1 MQIPIK
7 VHTSPPLQAWG
18 VTVLRVIIGLV
29 FLVHGLQKLFG
40 VMGGFGGPGQTA
52 PMATRYGAAGI
63 LEFFGGLLIII
74 GLFTR
79 PVAAILVAEMIVAFF
94 LGHVPR
100 GGWPV
105 ENQGELA
112 LLYALIFMLL
122 AVRGGGAFSVDERL
136 PWRL

>member
-1 MQIPIK
+1 
-7 VHTSPPLQAWG
+7 
-18 VTVLRVIIGLV
+18 
-29 FLVHGLQKLFG
+29 
-40 VMGGFGGPGQTA
+40 PGQTA
-52 PMATRYGAAGI
+52 PMATRFGVAGV

-94 LGHVPR
+94 LGHFPR